1 MDGGADMGE
10 AELKA
15 EIEHVGDCLECLS
28 MDVDA
33 ELEAILEGKT
43 GDILQRVEEIHKT
56 ACDALRHAQ
65 SAEIYRKLVRA

>member
-1 MDGGADMGE
+1 MGE

-28 MDVDA
+28 MDVVA
-33 ELEAILEGKT
+33 ELETLLAG
-43 GDILQRVEEIHKT
+43 KT

-65 SAEIYRKLVRA
+65 AAEIYRNMGRTCS